1 VREQTSGPPPDDP
14 LQAAASAGV
23 RTWRRP
29 LALPRMRALPY
40 LLVLPLM
47 AVIAVL
53 AVYPTALTFIDSLYH
68 IDLLSPPQTFV
79 GLQNYTDLFSDPD
92 VATSWENTGLYV
104 LFGVVLSTVLAL
116 IMALGLRDRFRG
128 RAIMLAILIL
138 PWALPA
144 VVEGVTWAWIYD
156 PSFGV
161 LNSLLH
167 SLHVIQSYQLWIS
180 GNQVS
185 SIFFIELV
193 QVWQIT
199 PLSAVLILAS
209 LQTIP
214 PELYE
219 AARVDGATER
229 FTLRSITLP
238 LIRPGLSI
246 AIVQAIVQSMNIFDQ
261 VYVLNGNAL
270 TGRSIL
276 MQTYLTAFANLNFGQ
291 GYALSFLVTIATVI
305 VSVGILSFVYRTVEF

>member
-1 VREQTSGPPPDDP
+1 MREQVTGPDDP
-14 LQAAASAGV
+14 HGSAASARV
-23 RTWRRP
+23 RPWGRS
-29 LALPRMRALPY
+29 LALPRVRALPY
-40 LLVLPLM
+40 ILTLPLM
-47 AVIAVL
+47 VVIAVL
-53 AVYPTALTFIDSLYH
+53 AVYPTALTFIDSLFH
-68 IDLLSPPQTFV
+68 IDPLSPPESFV
-79 GLQNYTDLFSDPD
+79 GLRNYTDVFSEPD
-92 VATSWENTGLYV
+92 VLTSWGNTALYV
-104 LFGVVLSTVLAL
+104 LFGVTLSTLLAL
-116 IMALGLRDRFRG
+116 VMALGLRSRFHGRG
-128 RAIMLAILIL
+128 IMLAVLIL

-161 LNSLLH
+161 LNSVLH
-167 SLHVIQSYQLWIS
+167 SLHLIQTYQLWIS
-180 GNQVS
+180 GNQVA

-219 AARVDGATER
+219 AATVDGATER
-229 FTLRSITLP
+229 YTLRSITLP

-246 AIVQAIVQSMNIFDQ
+246 AIVQAIIQSFNVFDQ

-270 TGRSIL
+270 TGRSIM
-276 MQTYLTAFANLNFGQ
+276 MQTYLTAFSDLNFGQ
-291 GYALSFLVTIATVI
+291 GYALSFLVTLATVI
-305 VSVGILSFVYRTVEF
+305 MSVGILAFVYRTVEF